1 MKTFTKTIIITYTV
15 TSIVWIT
22 WSYMLATYAMIILSN
37 IEPMSSLSEKVCD
50 VIIGY
55 IIVYCLKAFFET
67 FAEKGMEL
75 IERHINKDIESQ
87 EYIDSINKIVN
98 DKLKEYEDIQIIMH
112 DIQYQEGIIEA
123 LEIENKIREKHKNQN
138 DVVGIYVHPMATF
151 YMLEEIDDLYK
162 ELKEYYEEM
171 EENTNEN

>member
-1 MKTFTKTIIITYTV
+1 MKFIKKIITFIKIFYQKRKNRKLLKKQKSQPVGMNYVDLRKETNVLDVDLIDKNISEKAKKKVRQFTKTIIITYTV

-75 IERHINKDIESQ
+75 IERHINKDIESP
-87 EYIDSINKIVN
+87 EYIDSINN
-98 DKLKEYEDIQIIMH
+98 DEQP
-112 DIQYQEGIIEA
+112 
-123 LEIENKIREKHKNQN
+123 
-138 DVVGIYVHPMATF
+138 VG
-151 YMLEEIDDLYK
+151 
-162 ELKEYYEEM
+162 
-171 EENTNEN
+171 